1 MNALLQ
7 ILPNLT
13 IWAIVGLGVA
23 AVVIVIERVQALYL
37 KYNIDTDSF
46 LEKVKGLIIADQVGE
61 AVNLASAHSHTPLGL
76 VSKSLLERA
85 NRDDESI
92 QQALDIS
99 LSEAVPML
107 TKRLGFLNMIAN
119 VATLFG
125 LLGTI
130 TGLIIAFQA
139 VSSVDASQKQT
150 ILTQGI
156 SLSMNTTAFGL
167 TVAIP
172 VMIIYS
178 VLHAKQAEMIEKL
191 TGGAAK
197 VLDYLSA
204 RNYRGFDKDEVFA
217 APKVKPP
224 KAEKVS

>member
-7 ILPNLT
+7 ILPT
-13 IWAIVGLGVA
+13 FTVWAIAGLGIA
-23 AVVIVIERVQALYL
+23 AVVIVIERVQALYF
-37 KYNIDTDSF
+37 KYSLDSESF
-46 LEKVKGLIIADQVGE
+46 LEKIKGLILSDKIGE
-61 AVNLASAHSHTPLGL
+61 AVNLAAAHEHVPVGKVT
-76 VSKSLLERA
+76 KSLLERA
-85 NRDDESI
+85 NRDDEAI

-99 LSEAVPML
+99 LSEAVPLL
-107 TKRLGFLNMIAN
+107 TRRLGFLNMIAN

-139 VSSVDASQKQT
+139 VSTVDASQKQT

-167 TVAIP
+167 SVAIP

-178 VLHAKQAEMIEKL
+178 VLQAKQADMIEKL
-191 TGGAAK
+191 SGGAAK
-197 VLDYLSA
+197 VLDYLLA
-204 RNYRGFDKDEVFA
+204 RNYRGFDRNDVFS
-217 APKVKPP
+217 APKVEPP
-224 KAEKVS
+224 SADKVS